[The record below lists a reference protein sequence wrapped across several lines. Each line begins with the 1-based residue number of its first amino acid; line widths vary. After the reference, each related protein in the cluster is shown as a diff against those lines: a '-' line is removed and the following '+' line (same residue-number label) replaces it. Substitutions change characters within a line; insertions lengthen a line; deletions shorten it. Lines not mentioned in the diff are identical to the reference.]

1 MMASAVEFIAKTELG
16 SDTSSVSFT
25 SIPGTYQHLQIR
37 ASVRDTASAYV
48 GSISVQL
55 GGASDSPVDTGSN
68 YVVNYIDVDG
78 TSETGSGATSST
90 NISLGNATAASAG
103 SEKFGGMFINILDY
117 ANTDKQTTVQ
127 AFLEAHY
134 TAGNSARMRFTAGL
148 WTDLE
153 AVQTIKLI
161 PNVNFATHSV
171 FTLYGLKG

>member
-1 MMASAVEFIAKTELG
+1 MMASAVEFIAKTELA
-16 SDTSSVSFT
+16 SPDSSVSFT

-37 ASVRDTASAYV
+37 ASVRDTASDSV
-48 GSISVQL
+48 ESIYVQL
-55 GGASDSPVDTGSN
+55 GGASDSPVDTGNN
-68 YVVNYIDVDG
+68 YIRNYIDVDG
-78 TSETGSGATSST
+78 TSETGSGQLSNT
-90 NISLGNATAASAG
+90 NIWLGKATAASAD

-117 ANTDKQTTVQ
+117 ANTNKQTTVQ

-134 TAGNSARMRFTAGL
+134 TSGNSARMRFTAGL